1 MFFRRLF
8 SHLLAPPVPPPTFS
22 TDLAG
27 DDPAVLRAEMQACTH
42 RDGGTLATVR
52 RAQALAELFGKLT
65 ADGKQIYIDLLIGLD
80 TAAPAS
86 AADRYSQIE
95 EAELFGRSSSKLAI
109 LDAFE
114 RPTRRMLTL
123 LNDSGRG
130 AQVIAEIR
138 EVSPTVFQ
146 EDIDKINL

>member
-8 SHLLAPPVPPPTFS
+8 APLLARPVPPPKFS
-22 TDLAG
+22 TDLSG

-42 RDGGTLATVR
+42 RDGGTLATAR
-52 RAQALAELFGKLT
+52 RAHALAELFGKLT
-65 ADGKQIYIDLLIGLD
+65 AEGKQIYIGLLIGLD
-80 TAAPAS
+80 DAAPAS

-123 LNDSGRG
+123 LNDSGLG
-130 AQVIAEIR
+130 AQMIAEIR
-138 EVSPTVFQ
+138 AVSPTVLQ